1 MAPKPQLLPLFPVFL
16 HILIAFHL
24 DSDECV
30 NVISGV
36 RKDEKARLSSS
47 SVCLGE
53 MEKKNP
59 AICEYGFAEK
69 QVTPFSEY
77 Q

>member
-1 MAPKPQLLPLFPVFL
+1 
-16 HILIAFHL
+16 
-24 DSDECV
+24 V